1 MWITEYNEE
10 RDHAQSRQEGYEEG
24 REEGIEEGEER
35 GLIRGIAKLVKNGVV
50 TLSQAA
56 EQLETTEAEFLEKAA
71 EFGICLR

>member
-10 RDHAQSRQEGYEEG
+10 RAHTQSRQEGYEEG
-24 REEGIEEGEER
+24 REEEIEEGEER

-56 EQLETTEAEFLEKAA
+56 E
-71 EFGICLR
+71 FGICLR